1 MKQENEQLKQ
11 EIVEKEDELYKAY
24 AKINILEEENQNL
37 DLQNMH
43 LVEERDNLN
52 KIISS
57 LEDNISKLQISLQLA
72 NEEIA

>member
-43 LVEERDNLN
+43 LAEERDNLN

>member
-43 LVEERDNLN
+43 LAEERDNLN

-57 LEDNISKLQISLQLA
+57 LEDNI
-72 NEEIA
+72 